1 MQPDFSAGHEHAAS
15 ADDVTRVLRQIY
27 VITLSLLQ
35 PGRQSSVVYTTPT
48 FVALLPGCQTFL
60 FAQGQPRRRRTSYS
74 VIITTTTTATATAT
88 ATTTTTT
95 TTTTRC
101 VEGRQPTVII
111 CALQGHMRL
120 PLSEERPLLSTA
132 AYVQ

>member
-1 MQPDFSAGHEHAAS
+1 MIVANELTVVTNGWLAAAAAAADDAVAMLPVCRQMQPDFSAGHEHAAS

-60 FAQGQPRRRRTSYS
+60 FA
-74 VIITTTTTATATAT
+74 
-88 ATTTTTT
+88 
-95 TTTTRC
+95 
-101 VEGRQPTVII
+101 
-111 CALQGHMRL
+111 
-120 PLSEERPLLSTA
+120 
-132 AYVQ
+132 